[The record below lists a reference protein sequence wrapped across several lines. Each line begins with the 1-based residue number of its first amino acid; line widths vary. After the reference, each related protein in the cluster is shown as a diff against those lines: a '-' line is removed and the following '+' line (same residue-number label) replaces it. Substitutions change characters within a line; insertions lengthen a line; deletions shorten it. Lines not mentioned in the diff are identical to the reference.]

1 MSEERLPAVPGEDRL
16 TERQETILRTVVEEH
31 IGSGIPVG
39 SKHIAGRE
47 GIDFA
52 ASTVR
57 YELARLEE
65 LGYLNHPH
73 TSAGRVPTDRGYR
86 YYVDNLVT
94 RDPQLQAPAVLES
107 ALDLGEVQREVDAAL
122 GRLADVVAQVTNL
135 LGIVTAPA
143 PADLVGAPRGGAAA
157 AAPGGDG
164 GGDHLHRAPS
174 PSGCSPSTGRWTWA
188 CASGPA
194 PSSTTASWAWRVGSR
209 QIDVRLDD
217 ASLSPAERAFL
228 SVLAPAVTDLDDGAE
243 SIFVGGRA
251 RFLAEQRH
259 LDLMA
264 IDALM
269 ESLEE
274 RYALL
279 AMLRG
284 ALSRNQVYLRIGA
297 ELPDQSLAGLSMVAA
312 NYGIPRRNLGTVSLF
327 GPDPHGLPPRDVD
340 RARGGPDP
348 LALRGGR
355 LRVRVRAVRRAPAAS
370 ARTHYPGP
378 SAAWR
383 DGHE

>member
-1 MSEERLPAVPGEDRL
+1 MNDDPAIPATAGDRL
-16 TERQETILRTVVEEH
+16 TDRQETILRTVVEEH
-31 IGSGIPVG
+31 IATGAPVG

-52 ASTVR
+52 SSTVR

-65 LGYLNHPH
+65 LGFLNHPH
-73 TSAGRVPTDRGYR
+73 TSAGRVPTDHGYR
-86 YYVDNLVT
+86 YYVDNLLA
-94 RDPQLQAPAVLES
+94 RDPQVQAPAVLES
-107 ALDLGEVQREVDAAL
+107 ALDVGEVHGEVDAAL
-122 GRLADVVAQVTNL
+122 GRLADVVAQGTNL

-143 PADLVGAPRGGAAA
+143 PQTSSVRHVEVLLLQPQVVMVVVITSTGAVTKRVFAFDRAVDAGLCEWAGAFLNDRLVGLGIGSHQIAA
-157 AAPGGDG
+157 
-164 GGDHLHRAPS
+164 
-174 PSGCSPSTGRWTWA
+174 
-188 CASGPA
+188 
-194 PSSTTASWAWRVGSR
+194 
-209 QIDVRLDD
+209 RLDD
-217 ASLSPAERAFL
+217 VSLTPAERAFL
-228 SVLAPAVTDLDDGAE
+228 AVLAPAVTELDEGAE

-274 RYALL
+274 RYTLL

-312 NYGIPRRNLGTVSLF
+312 NYGVARRNLGTVSLF
-327 GPDPHGLPPRDVD
+327 GPTRMDYRLAMTTVREAAQLLSRYVEDV
-340 RARGGPDP
+340 
-348 LALRGGR
+348 
-355 LRVRVRAVRRAPAAS
+355 
-370 ARTHYPGP
+370 Y
-378 SAAWR
+378 
-383 DGHE
+383 E

>member
-1 MSEERLPAVPGEDRL
+1 MSDAPLPALPDADRL

-86 YYVDNLVT
+86 YYVDNLLT
-94 RDPQLQAPAVLES
+94 RDPPLQAPAVLES

-143 PADLVGAPRGGAAA
+143 PQTSSVRHVEVLLLQPQVVMVVVIT
-157 AAPGGDG
+157 
-164 GGDHLHRAPS
+164 
-174 PSGCSPSTGRWTWA
+174 STGAVTKRVFAFDRTVDAGLCDWA
-188 CASGPA
+188 GAFLNDRIVGLGI
-194 PSSTTASWAWRVGSR
+194 GSR
-209 QIDVRLDD
+209 QIAVRLDD
-217 ASLSPAERAFL
+217 ASLSPTERAFL
-228 SVLAPAVTDLDDGAE
+228 AVLAPAIIDLDDGAE
-243 SIFVGGRA
+243 SIFIGGRA

-274 RYALL
+274 RYELL

-327 GPDPHGLPPRDVD
+327 GPTRMDYR
-340 RARGGPDP
+340 
-348 LALRGGR
+348 LAMST
-355 LRVRVRAVRRAPAAS
+355 VREAAQILS
-370 ARTHYPGP
+370 RYVEGVY
-378 SAAWR
+378 
-383 DGHE
+383 E